1 MTNEER
7 ARRWI
12 EDRDLGRATVESDV
26 MSLAMQFDKV
36 REAALQSVAD
46 DCAAHITEDR
56 GRIAELE
63 RAIHSVLTQWHT
75 GHNMHFDRQGNSGA
89 TCPACQLD
97 RSAREVLRA
106 VLGAQVVVES
116 TIRVRPIRS
125 ETTERK

>member
-1 MTNEER
+1 M
-7 ARRWI
+7 
-12 EDRDLGRATVESDV
+12 
-26 MSLAMQFDKV
+26 
-36 REAALQSVAD
+36 QSVAD

-116 TIRVRPIRS
+116 TIRVRPADHDAT
-125 ETTERK
+125 ETRGVKDR